1 MNFINKY
8 SVLLVALS
16 ITVFI
21 SACGGDHSEGDGH
34 DHGGHSEGD
43 GHDHGEHSEDDGH
56 GHGGHEEHEEGVIS
70 LSNAQIKTIG
80 LEMGTFSEMKINDY
94 VKASGTLG
102 LPPSA
107 FSSVSARAAGFI
119 KGCKKFVVGGSI
131 SKGKTIAYLE
141 NPEFIKQ
148 QQEYLEVKAAL
159 SFLRKDLER
168 QESLVKANAGVVKNF
183 QKLQAD
189 VAMKEARMKGI
200 GKYLSYL
207 GIDVTKLTP
216 DNLKQRIPIIAPSSG
231 YLAAVNL
238 YNGMYI
244 EPNMELLQVIDD
256 RNLLLE
262 LDVFEKDVLHVKKGL
277 KVSYNIPALGAEQYN
292 GNINTMGKEFNI
304 KNKTVRIYG
313 QLEGT
318 RPRFIKD
325 LFISAKIWL
334 NDQIVQALPEESV
347 INDGGPFFIYAA
359 KVDPNASDMDFQKIM
374 VIPGTTEEGKTS
386 IKLID
391 KIPEGMKIVVK
402 GAYYVYAQSKA
413 GELEHEH

>member
-21 SACGGDHSEGDGH
+21 SACGNG
-34 DHGGHSEGD
+34 
-43 GHDHGEHSEDDGH
+43 HSEDDGH
-56 GHGGHEEHEEGVIS
+56 DHGSHSEDDGHDHEGHSEEGGHEEHEEGVIS

-131 SKGKTIAYLE
+131 SKGSTIAYLE

-148 QQEYLEVKAAL
+148 QQEYLEVKAEL
-159 SFLRKDLER
+159 SFLRQDLER
-168 QESLVKANAGVVKNF
+168 QESLVKANAGVIKDF

-189 VAMKEARMKGI
+189 VAMKEARLKGI

-207 GIDVTKLTP
+207 GIDVVKLTP
-216 DNLKQRIPIIAPSSG
+216 DNLKQQISIIAPSSG

-256 RNLLLE
+256 RNLILE

-277 KVSYNIPALGAEQYN
+277 KVSYNIPALGAEQFD
-292 GNINTMGKEFNI
+292 GKINTMGKEFNI

-334 NDQIVQALPEESV
+334 NDQIVQALPETSI
-347 INDGGPFFIYAA
+347 INDGGAFFIYAA
-359 KVDPNASDMDFQKIM
+359 KVEPNASDLDFQKIM
-374 VIPGTTEEGKTS
+374 VIPGTTEDGNTS

-391 KIPEGMKIVVK
+391 KIPEGMKVVTK

-413 GELEHEH
+413 GALTHEH